1 MDTGTIIIL
10 IIALIGIL
18 LVITISRYS
27 SLKNYLKGSVGVEII
42 LWLLFTIPGV
52 FNSLWHSFSRNKK
65 RN

>member
-10 IIALIGIL
+10 IIAIIGIL

-27 SLKNYLKGSVGVEII
+27 SLKNYLKGRGGVEFI
-42 LWLLFTIPGV
+42 LWLLFIIPGV
-52 FNSLWHSFSRNKK
+52 LNGLWRSFSQNKK